1 MKNIILIFLVL
12 FWSKAEA
19 QKVLEYN
26 QSSEV
31 EFKVY
36 QENENKLKKI
46 TDESAFKLTS
56 PEATARGYFFA
67 PSNETLESLYFD
79 KKLFRHKKD
88 NPPLA

>member
-1 MKNIILIFLVL
+1 MKNIILISLVL

-46 TDESAFKLTS
+46 TDESAL
-56 PEATARGYFFA
+56 
-67 PSNETLESLYFD
+67 N
-79 KKLFRHKKD
+79 
-88 NPPLA
+88 